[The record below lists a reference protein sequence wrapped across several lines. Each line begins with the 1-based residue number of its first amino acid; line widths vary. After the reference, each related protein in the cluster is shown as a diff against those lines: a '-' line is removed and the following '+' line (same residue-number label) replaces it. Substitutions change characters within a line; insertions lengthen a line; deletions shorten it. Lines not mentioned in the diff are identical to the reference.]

1 MSDVSW
7 FITMPTEE
15 LILKALDKC
24 LETAKGEQR
33 RLFVWMKAALQFP
46 GLNQFVEEVKRA
58 GDYQGKVSLESLHK
72 AVEFAESYNEFQ
84 IRSLVATDE
93 EKDDMVRLE
102 KIRLKEVEVRV
113 SETLRYL
120 GWLDNK

>member
-1 MSDVSW
+1 M
-7 FITMPTEE
+7 
-15 LILKALDKC
+15 
-24 LETAKGEQR
+24 
-33 RLFVWMKAALQFP
+33 
-46 GLNQFVEEVKRA
+46 
-58 GDYQGKVSLESLHK
+58 
-72 AVEFAESYNEFQ
+72 
-84 IRSLVATDE
+84 ATDE